1 MIRERHEPIITR
13 AESPGSPELTGSRQ
27 PPAEELVWSRKN
39 FVHQSLDTSTLLR
52 LLLRF
57 TLTGHASSS
66 GGVAQLVEQRTH
78 KPRVTR
84 SIRVTATKFLSPRN
98 QTKVPQ
104 GHGPIRDGALNPM
117 CGVRQVEEADEGL
130 VDGPCDGED
139 VGVKSR
145 G

>member
-1 MIRERHEPIITR
+1 MEVFV
-13 AESPGSPELTGSRQ
+13 RQ
-27 PPAEELVWSRKN
+27 SV
-39 FVHQSLDTSTLLR
+39 DTLGAFQLLSA
-52 LLLRF
+52 F
-57 TLTGHASSS
+57 SSS
-66 GGVAQLVEQRTH
+66 HDRSCRGGVAQLVEQRTH

-130 VDGPCDGED
+130 VAGPCDGED
-139 VGVKSR
+139 VGVKSCGR
-145 G
+145 RC